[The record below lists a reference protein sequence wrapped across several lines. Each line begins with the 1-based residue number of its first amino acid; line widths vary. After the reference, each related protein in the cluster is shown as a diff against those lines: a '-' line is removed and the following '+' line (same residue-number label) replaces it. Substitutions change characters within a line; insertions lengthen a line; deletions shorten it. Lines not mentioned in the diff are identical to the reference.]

1 MADAVINIVD
11 LNNVS
16 SFCVFVRFSVMVWMG
31 KCLIKI
37 LLHVFVG
44 HILSQIPL

>member
-11 LNNVS
+11 LNVY
-16 SFCVFVRFSVMVWMG
+16 SFCVLVRFSVMVWMG

-37 LLHVFVG
+37 SPCVCVG
-44 HILSQIPL
+44 HILS